1 MPSRLT
7 TSPAAAAASALVQSS
22 VIVAGASRAA
32 VAAPAARLSAGRA
45 GFSTTASLERNTL
58 TRRRFLEWTN
68 KGGSIY
74 RRHREPGPA
83 YVALGRVP
91 HQQGRHP
98 FPINP
103 LFRTTPVLDD
113 RGRELVWSKVMR
125 DGESIKAVSAE
136 LGVDITRVAAVV
148 RLKEVEKDWVAKV
161 RSPPISPLPPPLHT
175 APALPS
181 YDDVNIPKFD

>member
-1 MPSRLT
+1 MPSRLP
-7 TSPAAAAASALVQSS
+7 TSSAAATGSALVP
-22 VIVAGASRAA
+22 ASA
-32 VAAPAARLSAGRA
+32 VAAPAARLSLGRA
-45 GFSTTASLERNTL
+45 GFSTTSSLERNTL
-58 TRRRFLEWTN
+58 TRRKFLEWAN

-74 RRHREPGPA
+74 RRHRDVGPQ
-83 YVALGRVP
+83 YVGLSRIP
-91 HQQGRHP
+91 QQQPRYP

-113 RGRELVWSKVMR
+113 RGRELVWRKVMR

-136 LGVDITRVAAVV
+136 LGVDIARVAAVV
-148 RLKEVEKDWVAKV
+148 RLKEVEKDWISKV
-161 RSPPISPLPPPLHT
+161 CLPPRCPQPRCSA

>member
-7 TSPAAAAASALVQSS
+7 TSSAAATASALVQSS
-22 VIVAGASRAA
+22 AIVAGASRAA

-45 GFSTTASLERNTL
+45 GFSTTSSLERNTL
-58 TRRRFLEWTN
+58 TRRMFLEWSK

-74 RRHREPGPA
+74 RRHMENGPA
-83 YVALGRVP
+83 YVALGRIP
-91 HQQGRHP
+91 HQQSRHP

-103 LFRTTPVLDD
+103 LFRTTHVLDD

-161 RSPPISPLPPPLHT
+161 RSPPIFPLPPPLHGT
-175 APALPS
+175 CPS
-181 YDDVNIPKFD
+181 FI